1 MSQAKKFYRGHISQA
16 IAQDAYCGSPD
27 DEVFFA
33 APIDLLPDD
42 QVFIDPGSGRPLAV
56 YRDSRKIWEFQG
68 EYVSGSFTFKLDAD
82 NEVLAHLLGGGAGGK

>member
-1 MSQAKKFYRGHISQA
+1 MSQAKKLYCGHMSQA

-27 DEVFFA
+27 DEVFFT

-42 QVFIDPGSGRPLAV
+42 QVIIDPGSGRPLAV

-68 EYVSGSFTFKLDAD
+68 EYVSGSFTVKFEAD
-82 NEVLAHLLGGGAGGK
+82 HEVLAQLLGGKAQ